1 MEAYIFSSGGLWFWR
16 HHGTFMA
23 DHRLPTAMRMI
34 RRRNWRVCLRTSV
47 INLVNL
53 WIQLRQPTFII
64 RQGNRLR
71 PLILHYLSH
80 KVNNFLIFYFSRILK
95 RSNVPN
101 EQNGVAK
108 RRNRRKKVVMLD
120 LSSMSL
126 LLRPKA
132 QKPKAKSRNPEVVE
146 CENQSLK
153 LENVVLVDL

>member
-16 HHGTFMA
+16 QHGTFMA
-23 DHRLPTAMRMI
+23 DHWLPTAMRMI

-71 PLILHYLSH
+71 PLILDYLSH

-101 EQNGVAK
+101 EQNGVAM

-132 QKPKAKSRNPEVVE
+132 KSQKP
-146 CENQSLK
+146 
-153 LENVVLVDL
+153 

>member
-1 MEAYIFSSGGLWFWR
+1 MEAYIFSSGGLWFWS
-16 HHGTFMA
+16 HHSTFMA
-23 DHRLPTAMRMI
+23 DHRLPMRMI

-80 KVNNFLIFYFSRILK
+80 KVNNCFIFYFSRILK

-108 RRNRRKKVVMLD
+108 RRNRRKKVAMLD

-126 LLRPKA
+126 LPRPKA
-132 QKPKAKSRNPEVVE
+132 QKPKAKSQKP
-146 CENQSLK
+146 
-153 LENVVLVDL
+153 